1 MSPLPDN
8 MRNLS
13 DKILPPLC
21 SSLYAHHDKKHL
33 LQHFTTKNP
42 VADQFNQKT
51 PQISKKTDSKNTV
64 FHLGC
69 RMKNSAI
76 QELDLNNKISPY
88 FFIVS
93 LVFNTETGNYQSSM
107 PYLFSSASS
116 ANSSSSSSFSI
127 ARSLSL
133 YVLKLIFFI

>member
-51 PQISKKTDSKNTV
+51 PQISKKTD
-64 FHLGC
+64 
-69 RMKNSAI
+69 I
-76 QELDLNNKISPY
+76 ELPQLN
-88 FFIVS
+88 
-93 LVFNTETGNYQSSM
+93 
-107 PYLFSSASS
+107 
-116 ANSSSSSSFSI
+116 
-127 ARSLSL
+127 
-133 YVLKLIFFI
+133 LKLRFLPV

>member
-42 VADQFNQKT
+42 VAEQFQQKT
-51 PQISKKTDSKNTV
+51 PQIIKADSQKTVRMGFYYAANPRAS
-64 FHLGC
+64 HPLG
-69 RMKNSAI
+69 I
-76 QELDLNNKISPY
+76 LHYGIISD
-88 FFIVS
+88 IVKC
-93 LVFNTETGNYQSSM
+93 F
-107 PYLFSSASS
+107 
-116 ANSSSSSSFSI
+116 
-127 ARSLSL
+127 R
-133 YVLKLIFFI
+133 